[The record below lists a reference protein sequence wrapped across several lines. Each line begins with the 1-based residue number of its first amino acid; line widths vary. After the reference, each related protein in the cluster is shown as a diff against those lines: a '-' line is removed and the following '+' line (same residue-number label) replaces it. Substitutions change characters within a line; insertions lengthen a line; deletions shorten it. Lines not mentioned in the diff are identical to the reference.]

1 MVVKTSGLYVGLGK
15 YYVIAACFNS
25 VLKFPVHL
33 LVGES
38 VNCCCRL
45 MRAKGKGYGNR

>member
-38 VNCCCRL
+38 VNLSCLGVPHAMVRVT
-45 MRAKGKGYGNR
+45 